1 MENDRMEMRNLA
13 VESKYREILLEHR
26 GILENWLRTT
36 PGPDRE
42 RHLRFLPE

>member
-1 MENDRMEMRNLA
+1 MEMRNLA